1 MHNKCYLDSST
12 NKYKFNTDI
21 IAIKRKKI
29 MKNKPN
35 YGIDAAGV
43 VKGLFVGAIALS
55 LFYWLGFYLLGQNP
69 VVFKICLIASVA
81 TCASM
86 IGTAILMILSSWYGK
101 IYQADVMLNKIS
113 WKGNEQVLDVGCGR
127 GLLTV
132 KVAQKLMSQG
142 HVTGIDIWSQKD
154 LSGNSLQATIQNIK
168 VAGVTDKVTIQDG
181 DACGIEFE
189 ENSFDVVV
197 SNLTIH
203 NIESMEN
210 RFVALDE
217 MMRVLKPGG
226 YLLIQDMFCT
236 HEYFEYFSLSD
247 DVEKMILSGF
257 QWKIFPFSRILVVQ
271 KK

>member
-1 MHNKCYLDSST
+1 
-12 NKYKFNTDI
+12 
-21 IAIKRKKI
+21 

-35 YGIDAAGV
+35 YGIDAPGV
-43 VKGLFVGAIALS
+43 VKGLVIGALIFS
-55 LFYWLGFYLLGQNP
+55 VFYWICFFLLGQSP
-69 VVFKICLIASVA
+69 LVFKICLMA
-81 TCASM
+81 TISTCICM
-86 IGTAILMILSSWYGK
+86 VGTAILMILSSWYGK
-101 IYQADVMLNKIS
+101 PYQAEVMLNKIS

-132 KVAQKLMSQG
+132 KAAKRLNEQG

-154 LSGNSLQATIQNIK
+154 LRGNSLQAAMKNMRLEG
-168 VAGVTDKVTIQDG
+168 VADKVTIQEG

-217 MMRVLKPGG
+217 MLRVLKPGG

-247 DVEKMILSGF
+247 EIEQMVLSGF

-271 KK
+271 KR